1 MIYLDYNATS
11 PLMPAVKAAMDAL
24 GDAPMNPAS
33 IHSAGRLAK
42 KHLEDSRAAIAQA
55 VGAFANEV
63 LFTSSGSE
71 ANNMVLRGFAG
82 ERPILVSAVEHAS
95 IGKTASLLGG
105 GVIPV
110 DRHGVVKLDVLES
123 MLAALGRPVLV
134 SVMLANNE
142 SGVIQPMAEIARIVH
157 THGGLVHCD
166 AVQALGKIPID
177 WGMLGVDMLTLCA
190 HKAGGPVGAGAL
202 LIRND
207 LPIKP
212 LIIGGKQELGRR
224 AGTENV
230 HAIVGFAALVRQVAH
245 CPDAAKWLAW
255 REWLISDIKAAA
267 PEAIICG
274 ASLPLLLGEAE
285 LLNEQREFRNSGEGN
300 AMLGSTRPH
309 PDLQPN
315 AKGVWA
321 NPTSPEGRGSP
332 AAPPRLPNTLHITMP
347 GVASETQLM
356 NFDLAGFAVSAGSA
370 CSSGR
375 VAASSV
381 LLAMGMDEKTAGT
394 AARISWGWNT
404 TQAEIEQ
411 FAAAWKAMYL
421 RIAPRSAA

>member
-11 PLMPAVKAAMDAL
+11 PLMPAVKAAMEAL
-24 GDAPMNPAS
+24 GDAPLNPAS

-63 LFTSSGSE
+63 LFTCSGSE
-71 ANNMVLRGFAG
+71 ANNMVLRAFAG
-82 ERPILVSAVEHAS
+82 ERPLLVSAVEHAS
-95 IGKTASLLGG
+95 IGKTAGLLGG
-105 GVIPV
+105 AVIPV
-110 DRHGVVKLDVLES
+110 DSNGVVNLGALES
-123 MLAALGRPVLV
+123 MLEALSRPALV

-142 SGVIQPMAEIARIVH
+142 SGVIQPMAEISRITH
-157 THGGLVHCD
+157 AHGGLVHSD
-166 AVQALGKIPID
+166 AVQALGKIPVD
-177 WGMLGVDMLTLCA
+177 WGLLGVDMLTLCA

-212 LIIGGKQELGRR
+212 LITGGKQELGRR

-230 HAIVGFAALVRQVAH
+230 HAIVGFAELARQVAH
-245 CPDAAKWLAW
+245 YPDAKKWLAW
-255 REWLISDIKAAA
+255 REWLVGEIKAAA
-267 PEAIICG
+267 PEAIVCG
-274 ASLPLLLGEAE
+274 AGAE
-285 LLNEQREFRNSGEGN
+285 
-300 AMLGSTRPH
+300 
-309 PDLQPN
+309 
-315 AKGVWA
+315 
-321 NPTSPEGRGSP
+321 
-332 AAPPRLPNTLHITMP
+332 RLPNTLQITMP
-347 GVASETQLM
+347 GVTSETQLM

-394 AARISWGWNT
+394 ATRISWGWNS
-404 TQAEIEQ
+404 TQADIEA
-411 FAAAWKAMYL
+411 FAEAWKAMYSRL
-421 RIAPRSAA
+421 CVKAA